1 MPVVYEKTYR
11 PIYLNVDA
19 QILGQLDEYRSSSMP
34 RTKHIHAALEMY
46 IHHLHKT
53 NAKKNVWCV
62 SEGTR

>member
-34 RTKHIHAALEMY
+34 RSKHIHAALEMY
-46 IHHLHKT
+46 IHHLNKT
-53 NAKKNVWCV
+53 NATKGVWFV
-62 SEGTR
+62 SEGTK